1 MVVMGI
7 VGGALISAHALT
19 EVLLADYMK
28 LAEEFQSAVDSSHP
42 DFRIGGFDQRIN
54 IVRA

>member
-28 LAEEFQSAVDSSHP
+28 LAEEFQGAVDSSHP